1 MTKNKKQL
9 NIETLKRQ
17 IDKGKSLSDVS
28 VSMGKSKS
36 TILKAAEENGLKF
49 DNKSHWVNL

>member
-49 DNKSHWVNL
+49 DNKSHWANL